1 MIKYHLKFLERRFNG
16 RIGGIAKR
24 LNGSWQ
30 ALGMCR

>member
-1 MIKYHLKFLERRFNG
+1 MIEYYLRFVEQRFND
-16 RIGGIAKR
+16 RIDGNAKR